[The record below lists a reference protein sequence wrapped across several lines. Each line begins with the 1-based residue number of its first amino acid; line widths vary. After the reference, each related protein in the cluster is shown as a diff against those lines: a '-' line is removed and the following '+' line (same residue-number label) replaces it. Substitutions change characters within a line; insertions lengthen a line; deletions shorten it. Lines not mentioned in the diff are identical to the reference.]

1 MTCLFVE
8 QIAYINE
15 FQEAFLQ
22 YFEIILEGFPGIVKN
37 EQPNRPYIK
46 LYGNGNIINAQKIS
60 VPTNIT
66 SITPYDFLCVLQYV
80 ALIIC

>member
-15 FQEAFLQ
+15 FQEAFLK
-22 YFEIILEGFPGIVKN
+22 YFEIILEGFPV
-37 EQPNRPYIK
+37 NRPYIK
-46 LYGNGNIINAQKIS
+46 LYGNGNIINAPKIS

-66 SITPYDFLCVLQYV
+66 SITCIMY
-80 ALIIC
+80 